1 ATTRLSRRLRVAA
14 GALLALACVAS
25 AAPRPAP
32 VVAPHLAVHAPP
44 LSRWLARQPRDG
56 AVLEVPAWQ
65 VEGDIAGQLASGR
78 YMVASTLHWHPLLNG
93 YTAYPPPTAEF
104 LAAAIRRLPDP
115 EALAVLVDSVDV
127 RWIVVHGVPWPE
139 TPGLAPAA
147 RFGNEQVYA
156 VTRPPARSR
165 ASSTT
170 WRRARRSTPPCSSSP
185 AASRAPG
192 GSRPGSRRRAC
203 PRRSRGRAPRSR

>member
-1 ATTRLSRRLRVAA
+1 MVAAAPLSPLAGYELARATARVSRRLRVTA

-32 VVAPHLAVHAPP
+32 VVAAHLGVHAPP
-44 LSRWLARQPRDG
+44 LYRWLARQPRDG

-104 LAAAIRRLPDP
+104 LAASIRRLPDRYP
-115 EALAVLVDSVDV
+115 LAMLVDSGYE
-127 RWIVVHGVPWPE
+127 RWIVVHCGSWP
-139 TPGLAPAA
+139 
-147 RFGNEQVYA
+147 
-156 VTRPPARSR
+156 
-165 ASSTT
+165 
-170 WRRARRSTPPCSSSP
+170 
-185 AASRAPG
+185 
-192 GSRPGSRRRAC
+192 
-203 PRRSRGRAPRSR
+203 